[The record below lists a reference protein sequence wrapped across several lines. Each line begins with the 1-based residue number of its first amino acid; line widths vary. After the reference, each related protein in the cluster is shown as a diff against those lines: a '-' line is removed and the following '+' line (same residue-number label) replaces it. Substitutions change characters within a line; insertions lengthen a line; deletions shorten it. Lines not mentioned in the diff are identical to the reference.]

1 MLAAGRHPVAAHRI
15 SAYDVRTTRDVVTAA
30 VAGSALGAGA
40 ARGAGLGVL
49 VVDAGVTGEPVPGAE
64 PARPQGPRGDLLAHP
79 AMTRDDVGRLVA
91 AGRSLGAEAAAGGVV
106 ALGEVG
112 VGNTTV
118 AAALACALFH
128 VEPDVVVGLGAGADS
143 AMLERKAEVVAGAL
157 ARAGRTDD
165 PLTALAEL
173 GGPELAVLAGVT
185 LGAAEGRAVV
195 VVDGFATSLAA
206 LVAVQLEPAVQ
217 ACLVA
222 GQRSRERGHDLVLQ
236 ALGLEPL
243 LDLRM
248 RAGEG
253 VGAALAAGLLLS
265 GLRMRRE
272 TARVDR

>member
-1 MLAAGRHPVAAHRI
+1 
-15 SAYDVRTTRDVVTAA
+15 
-30 VAGSALGAGA
+30 
-40 ARGAGLGVL
+40 
-49 VVDAGVTGEPVPGAE
+49 
-64 PARPQGPRGDLLAHP
+64 
-79 AMTRDDVGRLVA
+79 
-91 AGRSLGAEAAAGGVV
+91 V

-118 AAALACALFH
+118 AAALACALLH

-143 AMLERKAEVVAGAL
+143 AMLERKAAVVAGAL
-157 ARAGRTDD
+157 QRAGRPAD
-165 PLTALAEL
+165 PLGALAEL

-185 LGAAEGRAVV
+185 LGAAAARAVV

-222 GQRSRERGHDLVLQ
+222 GQRSRERGHELVLQ

-253 VGAALAAGLLLS
+253 VGAALAAGLLLA

-272 TARVDR
+272 AARVDR